1 MCIVTFLGVKKVT
14 IQMVVKSIEMLVDVA
29 RCSKTCLVKRAKT
42 W

>member
-1 MCIVTFLGVKKVT
+1 MGIVTFLGVKKVT

-29 RCSKTCLVKRAKT
+29 KRAKTCLVKRAKT